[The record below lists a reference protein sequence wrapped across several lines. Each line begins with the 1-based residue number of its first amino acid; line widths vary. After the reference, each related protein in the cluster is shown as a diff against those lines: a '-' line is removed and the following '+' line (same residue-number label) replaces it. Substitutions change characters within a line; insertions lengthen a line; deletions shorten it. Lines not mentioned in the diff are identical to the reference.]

1 MAFDFTNKVFFLTGC
16 ASGIGKRM
24 MEEVVRRGGRVFAA
38 DINLPG
44 LKAASKSLGKNVV
57 PIQLDVRSAGQWKKA
72 LKSAEKK
79 WGGLDVCI
87 NIAGYLKPGFLH
99 ETPTEEI
106 DKHMMINALGVM
118 YGTQAAAQLMVKRG
132 KGHIINIASLA
143 GVAPIP
149 GISLYST
156 SKFAV
161 RGFSLAVAEE
171 LSELGVAVTVVCPD
185 AVRTPM
191 LDLQK
196 NYKEAALTFSAPR
209 FLETDDVVSAIL
221 GKVLNNKPREVLLPP
236 SRGFLAKIGNSFPG
250 MASLLAGSLRKK
262 GLSKQD
268 ELRTGK

>member
-1 MAFDFTNKVFFLTGC
+1 MAFDFHDKVFFLTGC

-24 MEEVVRRGGRVFAA
+24 MEEVVKRGGRVFAA
-38 DINLPG
+38 DINLKG

-57 PIQLDVRSAGQWKKA
+57 PVQLDVRSAAQWKKA
-72 LKSAEKK
+72 LQSAQRK
-79 WGGLDVCI
+79 WGSVDVCI

-99 ETPTEEI
+99 ETPTDEI

-118 YGTQAAAQLMVKRG
+118 YGTQAAAQMMVKRG
-132 KGHIINIASLA
+132 HGRIINIASLA

-171 LSELGVAVTVVCPD
+171 LSTLGVSVTVVCPD

-209 FLETDDVVSAIL
+209 FLETDDVVNVIL
-221 GKVLNNKPREVLLPP
+221 GSVLDNKPREVLIPP
-236 SRGFLAKIGNSFPG
+236 GRGILAKIGNSFPG
-250 MASLLAGSLRKK
+250 MASMLAGSLRKK
-262 GLSKQD
+262 GLSRQD
-268 ELRTGK
+268 EMKGAK